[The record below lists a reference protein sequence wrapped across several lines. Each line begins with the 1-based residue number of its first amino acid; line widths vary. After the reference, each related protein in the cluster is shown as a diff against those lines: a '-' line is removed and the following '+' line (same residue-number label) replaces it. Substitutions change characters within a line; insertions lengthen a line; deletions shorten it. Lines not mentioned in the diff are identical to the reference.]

1 MAIYL
6 SPGVYVEE
14 IPSGSAPIA
23 ALSTSTAGFIG
34 IVKDEI
40 KIPISPLMQVTETF
54 DGDGTKKEF
63 NLNNYPVNIN
73 ANAEVLVIDTETGN
87 SSPRTIELKL
97 QPPPNPDY
105 KAQFTLDSAPT
116 NTEKVQ
122 VKYIVESVEVKNEV
136 VLTIPSGRDLSSPT
150 NLEGNLNQY
159 PVNTDN
165 TIWDIKANSRS
176 LDKTNPDNLKIELDE
191 TNLVAKITINSAV
204 LSGEEL
210 DLVDQNNQTK
220 KAITITANYQVPF
233 PTFKPVAAEEVKLCT
248 NFNEFKKYFG
258 DFSTDPGQK
267 QLAHAVYG
275 FFNNGG
281 SRCYVSRVEST
292 GDISDVLEKFEAIDE
307 IAIVAAPGI
316 DDTPTR
322 SAIVTHCQN
331 MGDRFAILDCKQQD
345 EQGNSIDSSTV
356 SGDKPDNSDYAAY
369 YFPWIKV
376 FDPASRIMNPNGR
389 DEELLISL
397 PPSGH
402 IAGVYARVDAQRGV
416 HKAPANEVIFGAL
429 GLDYKITKNQQDG
442 LNPQGINCIRELNG
456 NIRIWGARTI
466 GGDANGEFKYINV
479 RRLFLS
485 LKDSIDKGTQ
495 WTVFEPNDAEL
506 WAKIRRNVNA
516 YLTNVWRSGALFGAT
531 PQEAFYVKCDAENNP
546 PEVRDLGQVIIEIGI
561 APVKPAEFVIFRI
574 SQWTGS
580 GQ

>member
-1 MAIYL
+1 MPTYL

-14 IPSGSAPIA
+14 IASGSAPIA

-34 IVKDEI
+34 IINDVI

-54 DGDGTKKEF
+54 NGDNATTVF
-63 NLNNYPVNIN
+63 NLTNFPVNIN
-73 ANAEVLVIDTETGN
+73 TNAEVIVIDTQTGN
-87 SSPRTIELKL
+87 SSTTKIKPELQTPGDVEK
-97 QPPPNPDY
+97 
-105 KAQFTLDSAPT
+105 KAKITLDSAPA
-116 NTEKVQ
+116 NNQQVK
-122 VKYIVESVEVKNEV
+122 VKYIVESLQVKNEV
-136 VLTIPSGRDLSSPT
+136 LLTIPQDTDLSSITEWEIPLKKYPANQNT
-150 NLEGNLNQY
+150 NLWKLK
-159 PVNTDN
+159 VNGSDIIPDSDRSINDDN
-165 TIWDIKANSRS
+165 TNKVSIVTIKADWLKS
-176 LDKTNPDNLKIELDE
+176 DQNLYDS
-191 TNLVAKITINSAV
+191 T
-204 LSGEEL
+204 
-210 DLVDQNNQTK
+210 NNQTK
-220 KAITITANYQVPF
+220 VPITITADYQVLF
-233 PTFKPVAAEEVKLCT
+233 PTFNPVAENEVKLCT
-248 NFNEFKKYFG
+248 SFNEFKKYFG
-258 DFSTDPGQK
+258 DFSTDEQQK

-281 SRCYVSRVEST
+281 SRCYVSRVKDNV
-292 GDISDVLEKFEAIDE
+292 GILGVLEQFEAIDE

-316 DDTPTR
+316 TDAPTR

-331 MGDRFAILDCKQQD
+331 MGDRFAILDCAEGKTPSNVN
-345 EQGNSIDSSTV
+345 EN
-356 SGDKPDNSDYAAY
+356 KPDNSDYAAFY
-369 YFPWIKV
+369 YPWIKV
-376 FDPASRIMNPNGR
+376 FDPASRIMNPNGS
-389 DEELLISL
+389 DEEFLISL

-416 HKAPANEVIFGAL
+416 HKAPANEVVFGAL

-495 WTVFEPNDAEL
+495 WTVFEPNDTEL
-506 WAKIRRNVNA
+506 WAKIRRNINA

-531 PQEAFYVKCDAENNP
+531 PQEAFFVKCDADNNP
-546 PEVRDLGQVIIEIGI
+546 PEVRDLGQIIIEIGI
-561 APVKPAEFVIFRI
+561 APVKPAEFVIFRL
-574 SQWTGS
+574 SQWA